1 MSQTERV
8 FTIHRL
14 LTARRAP
21 TLGDFVKK
29 LEVSKATVKRDL
41 EYLRDRLHAPLV
53 FDKTARGYR
62 YRAMPDQAPYE
73 LPGLWFTAEE
83 MQALLVMQDLLAQM
97 QSGLLGEPLRPLK
110 KKIESLLE
118 KGTLRRRE
126 LARRFLILGAR
137 QRPVESK
144 HFQAAS
150 TATLERKRL
159 EILYFSRSRGEVM
172 RRTVSPQRLIWYN
185 SNWYLDAY
193 CHLRN
198 EPRSFS
204 LDSIQEAGVSAERAV
219 DLDAGA
225 LTERLGAGYGIFA
238 GAPQHT
244 AVLRFR
250 PPSALWVAREAWH
263 ARQRMSETEGGEVVL
278 EIPYS
283 DPREIVMDI
292 LRYGADVVVEGP
304 ESLRELVSAQ
314 LRAAAERYGVQ
325 RRAPASVRQAGG

>member
-1 MSQTERV
+1 VSLTERV

-21 TLGDFVKK
+21 SLGDFVKK

-53 FDKTARGYR
+53 FDKAARGYR
-62 YRAMPDQAPYE
+62 YRAMPDQPPYE

-126 LARRFLILGAR
+126 LERRFLILGAR

-144 HFQAAS
+144 HFQAVS

-159 EILYFSRSRGEVM
+159 EIHYFSRSRDEAT

-204 LDSIQEAGVSAERAV
+204 LDSIREARVVAERAV
-219 DLDAGA
+219 DLDEAA
-225 LTERLGAGYGIFA
+225 LRERLGAGYGIFA
-238 GAPQHT
+238 GTPKHT

-250 PPSALWVAREAWH
+250 PPAALWVVREAWH

-278 EIPYS
+278 EVPYA

-314 LRAAAERYGVQ
+314 LRAAAERYGVR
-325 RRAPASVRQAGG
+325 RRAPVSARQAGG